1 MSPASVRPLSV
12 RPLFLISAACA
23 VLALPGCAPMVQSAL
38 FPAPSSTPYS
48 AELTP
53 RPTDAPDVLLLAVS
67 GRCPVRCQA
76 PDDNIDYLT
85 PRGTVQAVASVLEA
99 QGLSVVSYAVAG
111 SLGQHTPRTIS
122 QAQVGPG
129 RTVAASQ
136 DGYLQLE
143 ARLNTAYA
151 DWIRGRSNPTRVV
164 LLAHSHGVVWT
175 HALARAHPEV
185 PIATMIDLDGVCDV
199 WESDNRRQVQ
209 AYVSQLGR
217 NPWGFDLADSCGS
230 VRVGNVRYDLKDVV
244 YPNVALNLEV
254 QSQRLVGRE
263 GGSVIA
269 NFPFDGPQNVRP
281 DGSRTGLLTFRS
293 PGETHSAV
301 SRPDSR
307 AFGWVRAQLGSLG
320 ASWKGQ
326 PVNAAPARVA
336 CTSEGGSATLNAA
349 PNRPPTC

>member
-1 MSPASVRPLSV
+1 MSPAFL
-12 RPLFLISAACA
+12 RPLFLIAAACA
-23 VLALPGCAPMVQSAL
+23 VLALPGCAPVAQSAL
-38 FPAPSSTPYS
+38 PPVPSSAPLG

-53 RPTDAPDVLLLAVS
+53 RPWDAPDVLLLAVS

-76 PDDNIDYLT
+76 PGDNIDYLT
-85 PRGTVQAVASVLEA
+85 PRGTVQAVAGALEA
-99 QGLSVVSYAVAG
+99 QGLSVVSYAVSG

-122 QAQVGPG
+122 QAQVGAG
-129 RTVAASQ
+129 KTVAASQ
-136 DGYLQLE
+136 DGFLQLE

-151 DWIRGRSNPTRVV
+151 DWIQGRSNPTRVV

-209 AYVSQLGR
+209 VYVSQLGR

-269 NFPFDGPQNVRP
+269 NFPFDGLGNVRP
-281 DGSRTGLLTFRS
+281 DGSRSGLLTFRS

-301 SRPDSR
+301 SGPGSR
-307 AFGWVRAQLGSLG
+307 AFAWIRAQLGSLG
-320 ASWKGQ
+320 ASWRGQ
-326 PVNAAPARVA
+326 PVNAAPASVA
-336 CTSEGGSATLNAA
+336 CTSAGGSATLDTA
-349 PNRPPTC
+349 PNRSPGC